1 MRSNCFR
8 HILCSFA
15 VVLCLASIAG
25 AQTGATGSVEGL
37 VTDSSGG
44 VLPGVMVTVR
54 NMDTNVTREVVTEDS
69 GRYRASALQPGR
81 YEVAATLSGFQARPA
96 SNVEVQVG
104 QTAAI
109 DLRMQPAGLAENVTV
124 TAETPVVDTRRTDVS
139 NVVGQQE
146 IENLP
151 MNGRRWDNFVLLSP
165 GVTNDGNFGL
175 VSYRGISGLYNNNM
189 VDGVDNNQAFF
200 SEARGRT
207 RIAYAVSQVAIK
219 EFQVGVSNMSA
230 EFGRAAGGTVNAV
243 TKSGTNRLS
252 GEGFYFLRDKAFQ
265 AINPKVPLVNG
276 EKPDER
282 RQQFGFALG
291 GPVRKDKVFFFGNYD
306 QQLRNFPVFATPSQ
320 ANFLT
325 SACTAPAA
333 NCAATLAFFQSV
345 NILTPRE
352 GNNKV
357 GLGKVDVT
365 VNSSN
370 TLSLSVNSH
379 RWRSPNGVQTQ
390 PTINLAESMNGT
402 DIVTS
407 DFFIGSLNTIVSQR
421 TLNELR
427 VQIGRD
433 YEEQQPNSTG
443 PGTTVTG
450 GIGFGMPNFLP
461 RFAYP
466 HEQRYELLDAITYY
480 RGGHNIKTGVDL
492 NYVKENLKNLF
503 NGGGVYSYT
512 GFNTMALDCPKG
524 SSGCVPASTAPV
536 GQHYS
541 TYAQAFDLN
550 GLGGELAFN
559 QLNSNFY
566 IQDSWRFSNELLL
579 NLGLRY
585 EYQYV
590 PQPSD
595 VKVANVVFA
604 GNPAYPL
611 TQHFAQDKNNWGPR
625 LGVTYD
631 FGGRHD
637 TIVRAGY
644 GVFYGLTSN
653 SAVANALTNNAV
665 NQATYSL
672 TPSSAGAPVYPNV
685 LTAPPTAP
693 GTKPDLNVLSAN
705 VQRPTIQMADL
716 TFERQITASTTLSAS
731 YLYSRGTNLP
741 IFIDTN
747 FNAPNAQVT
756 YILEGQNMGTFP
768 FYRGTRPDANVN
780 RILTLRSIVESRYNA
795 LVLQANK
802 RFSGGLL
809 FNAHYTLGKSTDNG
823 QNSTT
828 FFASFNQSYDPL
840 NPTLAM
846 QAPSDFD
853 RRHRF
858 VGSAYYRPDY
868 FRGVGVS
875 LIVTLE
881 SGLPIT
887 ANISG
892 SIPAATGAV
901 NTATTNGSGG
911 ANLAP
916 WLGRNT
922 ERHVLVDGNLIGNG
936 RRTVDLRASKQ
947 FGIGGGR
954 KVEALWEVF
963 NLFNWV
969 NYTGASTTA
978 FNVSASPA
986 AAYDP
991 ATNIATVNLTRNTG
1005 FLVPTTIGNTL
1016 YGMRDMQ
1023 IGLKVSW

>member
-1 MRSNCFR
+1 MRSPWFR
-8 HILCSFA
+8 HVLCSAALVFG
-15 VVLCLASIAG
+15 LAAPVM
-25 AQTGATGSVEGL
+25 AQTAATGNIEG
-37 VTDSSGG
+37 VATDATGA
-44 VLPGVMVTVR
+44 VLPGVTVTIR
-54 NMDTNVTREVVTEDS
+54 NLDTNVSREVITDGS
-69 GRYRASALQPGR
+69 GRYRAAALQPGR
-81 YEVAATLSGFQARPA
+81 YQVSATLSGFEIKPV
-96 SNVEVQVG
+96 SDVPVTVG
-104 QTAAI
+104 QTVPV
-109 DLRMQPAGLAENVTV
+109 DLKMHTAGIAEDVVV
-124 TAETPVVDTRRTDVS
+124 TAQSPVIDTRRTDVS
-139 NVVGQQE
+139 NVIGEQA

-207 RIAYAVSQVAIK
+207 RIAYAISQTAIK

-243 TKSGTNRLS
+243 TKSGTNTFS

-282 RQQFGFALG
+282 RQQFGFAAG
-291 GPVRKDKVFFFGNYD
+291 GPIEKDKVFFFGNYD
-306 QQLRNFPVFATPSQ
+306 QQLRNFPIFATPGSTT
-320 ANFLT
+320 FLT

-333 NCAATLAFFQSV
+333 NCAATLAFFQGL
-345 NILTPRE
+345 NILSPRE

-357 GLGKVDVT
+357 GLAKVDVT
-365 VNSSN
+365 VDNSN
-370 TLSLSVNSH
+370 TLSLSINSH

-390 PTINLAESMNGT
+390 PTVNLAESMNGT
-402 DIVTS
+402 DIVKS
-407 DFFIGSLNTIVSQR
+407 DFFVGSLNTIVSQR

-443 PGTTVTG
+443 PGTTFTSSA

-466 HEQRYELLDAITYY
+466 HEQRYEILDAVTYY
-480 RGGHNIKTGVDL
+480 RGGHSIKAGLDL

-503 NGGGVYSYT
+503 NGGGVYNYAN
-512 GFNTMALDCPKG
+512 FNSVALDCPKG
-524 SSGCVPASTAPV
+524 SSGCTAAPTAPI

-550 GLGGELAFN
+550 NLGGELAFN
-559 QLNSNFY
+559 QLNQNY
-566 IQDSWRFSNELLL
+566 YVQDSWRVSNELLV

-604 GNPAYPL
+604 GNPGYPL

-631 FGGRHD
+631 FGGGHD
-637 TIVRAGY
+637 TILRAGY

-653 SAVANALTNNAV
+653 SAIANALTNNAV

-693 GTKPDLNVLSAN
+693 GTKPDLNVLSGDL
-705 VQRPTIQMADL
+705 QRPTIQMADL
-716 TFERQITASTTLSAS
+716 TLERRVAGNTTVSAS

-747 FNAPNAQVT
+747 VPAPNAQVT
-756 YILEGQNMGTFP
+756 YMVEGQNVGTFP
-768 FYRGTRPDANVN
+768 FYRGARPDANVN
-780 RILTLRSIVESRYNA
+780 RILMLQSVVASKYNA
-795 LVLQANK
+795 LVLAANK
-802 RFSGGLL
+802 RFSDGLL
-809 FNAHYTLGKSTDNG
+809 FNVHYTLGKSTDNG

-828 FFASFNQSYDPL
+828 FFASFNQTYDPL
-840 NPTLAM
+840 NRTLAM
-846 QAPSDFD
+846 EGPSDFD

-858 VGSAYYRPDY
+858 VGSLYYRPAY
-868 FRGVGVS
+868 LYGIGVS
-875 LIVTLE
+875 TIITAE
-881 SGLPIT
+881 SGFPIT

-892 SIPAATGAV
+892 SIPAGTGAV

-916 WLGRNT
+916 WLGRNS
-922 ERHVLVDGNLIGNG
+922 ERQNG
-936 RRTVDLRASKQ
+936 RKTVDLRASKQ
-947 FGIGGGR
+947 FGVGGGR
-954 KVEALWEVF
+954 KVEVLWEVF

-969 NYTGASTTA
+969 NYTGASSTA
-978 FNVSASPA
+978 FNVATTPA
-986 AAYDP
+986 ATYD
-991 ATNIATVNLTRNTG
+991 ATTNTATVNLTRNTG

-1023 IGLKVSW
+1023 LGLKFGW